1 MGKKPLIGITGYHVR
16 GEEGYGGSFRGLPG
30 QGFSIVGHDYIRAVE
45 RTGGVAVGVPVGRQ
59 KDCRTILE
67 GLDGLVLSGGE
78 DIDPSLYGERPDMR
92 CWQLTPERDWFE
104 LALIEE
110 AIHLRKPVL
119 AICRGM
125 QLFNIHFGGTLYKDV
140 ADVRVETLTHQF
152 NRAPRWYLAHR
163 VKLLHPILTDLYGKA
178 EIDTNSYHHQVI
190 KEPGEGLFVSA
201 TAEDGVV
208 EGLYHPDHPNILAVQ
223 WHPETM
229 AVEYEEGLLPFRWLI
244 EQVKGEGG
252 KKDEK

>member
-30 QGFSIVGHDYIRAVE
+30 QGFSIVGHDYIHAVE
-45 RTGGVAVGVPVGRQ
+45 QVGGVAVGIPVGSRR
-59 KDCRTILE
+59 DCRTLLE

-92 CWQLTPERDWFE
+92 CWQLAPERDRFE
-104 LALIEE
+104 LTLIAD
-110 AIHLRKPVL
+110 AIRLQKPVL

-140 ADVRVETLTHQF
+140 TDVASDAFSHQF

-163 VKLLHPILTDLYGKA
+163 VWLLHPILTELFGK
-178 EIDTNSYHHQVI
+178 EKTETNSYHHQVV
-190 KEPGEGLFVSA
+190 KEPGEGLVVSA
-201 TAEDGVV
+201 AAEDGVV

-229 AVEYEEGLLPFRWLI
+229 AVEYKEGLLPFRWLMEQI
-244 EQVKGEGG
+244 EGEGG
-252 KKDEK
+252 REDE